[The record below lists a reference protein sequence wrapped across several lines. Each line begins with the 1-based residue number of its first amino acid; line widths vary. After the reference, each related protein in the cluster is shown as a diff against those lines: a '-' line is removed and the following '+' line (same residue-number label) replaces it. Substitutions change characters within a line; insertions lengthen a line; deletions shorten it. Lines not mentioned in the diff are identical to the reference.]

1 MPVGA
6 PIGRSFGP
14 IPMATPSHQNVSDGL
29 SINSKDDDGE
39 EPERTTTGSKRRR
52 RVPLLTNPIL
62 LLLGTV
68 AVPLHPMQTH
78 VPLPLLNPRTLQ
90 MPCCPSKHPH
100 YGLPWRSTSRRR
112 SGAPQPSLGPP
123 VQKTGHYGRRLLL
136 SLQFRS
142 FLIHS
147 SKEEILDLST
157 MQTCLGRKILCLRGG
172 RFSRHE
178 TKSKLGPASPYGI

>member
-1 MPVGA
+1 MMAKSLNGLPPV
-6 PIGRSFGP
+6 R
-14 IPMATPSHQNVSDGL
+14 NV
-29 SINSKDDDGE
+29 E
-39 EPERTTTGSKRRR
+39 EE
-52 RVPLLTNPIL
+52 VPLLTNPIL

-100 YGLPWRSTSRRR
+100 YGLPWRSTSRRC
-112 SGAPQPSLGPP
+112 SGAPQPSWGPP
-123 VQKTGHYGRRLLL
+123 VQQTGHYGRRLPL

-157 MQTCLGRKILCLRGG
+157 MQTRLGRKILCSRGG

-178 TKSKLGPASPYGI
+178 TKNLSGIRAFTDACQIKRHGAVATSHRVSFFCTSTFL